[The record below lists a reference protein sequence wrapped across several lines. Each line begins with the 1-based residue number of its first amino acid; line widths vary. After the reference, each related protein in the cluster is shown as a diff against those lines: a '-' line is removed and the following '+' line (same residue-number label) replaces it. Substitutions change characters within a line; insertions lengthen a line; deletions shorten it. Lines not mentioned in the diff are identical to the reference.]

1 MPRTSDVR
9 AAFVRENCVT
19 QGPPRITLLGM
30 SLPCDEAK
38 QLCLRV
44 LPALALLAVGPSA
57 ASADTIVPGGS
68 LPAGLTVWSLAGS
81 PYELGGDV
89 TVPQGATLVI
99 EPGVEVS
106 AAEVD
111 SLRTGSDSLRVE
123 LLVHGRLRA
132 IGTRSA
138 PVFFHGNKIA
148 KASWGGLR
156 FYRSSSPEIE
166 HVIVQGATMAIRS
179 ETDIAAAHLALEHN
193 EAGVRLINCVAT
205 LESVIAVNNDTGL
218 STDRATIS
226 LRNALIVGE
235 QTGIFFDGCHRNHND
250 VLLDHVTVAGHEQ
263 GGVTGSGSGCELDIR
278 NSIFVDN
285 PGGGVPAGYF
295 RRFSTRPSTAMNTV
309 TWNNGPRDGVPS
321 GVGNFSA
328 DPRFRGPNDYR
339 LRADSPCIDAAA
351 SDLSNDA
358 NGAPRPI
365 DGDEDGTALPDIG
378 AFEYVPPVC
387 GDGIAEA
394 PEFCDLGEE
403 NGEYASGC
411 SEGCD
416 GPGEFCGDGLL
427 NGPEQY
433 DDGNTSSGDGCNHN
447 CKIELPD
454 AGTASDAGSLLDA
467 AVAESDAGG
476 AERDASL
483 GPQDASTA
491 PALRDAATATPDA
504 SLPETNPGG
513 CCCNVDQDSSI
524 PAAPVMFAFG
534 LGMLVMQRRR
544 RP

>member
-1 MPRTSDVR
+1 MD
-9 AAFVRENCVT
+9 
-19 QGPPRITLLGM
+19 PPGITLLNM
-30 SLPCDEAK
+30 SLPRKGAQ

-44 LPALALLAVGPSA
+44 LPALALLALGPST

-68 LPAGLTVWSLAGS
+68 LPTGLTVWTLAGS
-81 PYELGGDV
+81 PYELEGDV

-99 EPGVEVS
+99 EPGVEVG
-106 AAEVD
+106 AGEVD

-123 LLVHGRLRA
+123 LLVRGRLRA
-132 IGTRSA
+132 LGTRSA

-148 KASWGGLR
+148 QASWGGLR
-156 FYRSSSPEIE
+156 FYWSSSPEIE
-166 HVIVQGATMAIRS
+166 HVVVQGATMAIRS
-179 ETDIAAAHLALEHN
+179 ETDIAAAHLTLEHN
-193 EAGVRLINCVAT
+193 EAGIRLINCVAT
-205 LESVIAVNNDTGL
+205 LESVIALHNGTGL

-235 QTGIFFDGCHRNHND
+235 QTGIFFDGCHRNDND
-250 VLLDHVTVAGHEQ
+250 VVLDHMTVAGHEQ
-263 GGVTGSGSGCELDIR
+263 GGITGSGCELDIR
-278 NSIFVDN
+278 NSIFIGN
-285 PGGGVPAGYF
+285 PGGAVRGDYF
-295 RRFSTRPSTAMNTV
+295 SRFSTRPNAATNTI
-309 TWNNGPRDGVPS
+309 TWDNGPRGALPP
-321 GVGNFSA
+321 GMGNSSA
-328 DPRFRGPNDYR
+328 DPRVRGPNDYR
-339 LRADSPCIDAAA
+339 LRADSPCIDAAD

-387 GDGIAEA
+387 GDGIVEA

-427 NGPEQY
+427 NGPEQC

-491 PALRDAATATPDA
+491 PALRDAATETPDA

-524 PAAPVMFAFG
+524 PAAPVMFGFG

>member
-1 MPRTSDVR
+1 
-9 AAFVRENCVT
+9 
-19 QGPPRITLLGM
+19 M
-30 SLPCDEAK
+30 SLPCNEAK
-38 QLCLRV
+38 RLCLRV

-106 AAEVD
+106 AGEVD

-156 FYRSSSPEIE
+156 VSRSSTLEIG
-166 HVIVQGATMAIRS
+166 HAIIQGATMALRS
-179 ETDIAAAHLALEHN
+179 ETDFSAEHLTLEHS
-193 EAGVRLINCVAT
+193 EAGIRLINCAAT
-205 LESVIAVNNDTGL
+205 LESIISVDNATGI
-218 STDRATIS
+218 STARATLS

-235 QTGIFFDGCHRNHND
+235 QTGIFLDACSRSLGTP
-250 VLLDHVTVAGHEQ
+250 LLDHVTIAGHEQ
-263 GGVTGSGSGCELDIR
+263 GGVAGDGCGLDIR
-278 NSIFVDN
+278 NSIFVSN
-285 PGGGVPAGYF
+285 PGGAVRTSYSWWDRTP
-295 RRFSTRPSTAMNTV
+295 FSATNTLS
-309 TWNNGPRDGVPS
+309 WDNGPRGAIPLETNNV
-321 GVGNFSA
+321 SA
-328 DPRFRGPNDYR
+328 DPRFRGPSDFR
-339 LRADSPCIDAAA
+339 LRADSPCIDAA
-351 SDLSNDA
+351 SSHLSTDA
-358 NGAPRPI
+358 NGDPRPI
-365 DGDEDGTALPDIG
+365 DGDGDGEAFPDIG
-378 AFEYVPPVC
+378 AFEYRPPVC

-394 PEFCDLGEE
+394 PEFCDLGED

-427 NGPEQY
+427 NGPEQC
-433 DDGNTSSGDGCNHN
+433 DDGNTHNGDGCNHN

-454 AGTASDAGSLLDA
+454 AGTAGDAGSLLDA
-467 AVAESDAGG
+467 AVAESDA
-476 AERDASL
+476 SL
-483 GPQDASTA
+483 DPQDASTF
-491 PALRDAATATPDA
+491 PADAALPDATTATPDA

-513 CCCNVDQDSSI
+513 CCCNVDPDSSI